1 MRISDWSSDVCSSD
15 LASSGVIN
23 ATLYRYPILQRSDRY
38 AMLSGK
44 LTVNAQLPA
53 ISIIG
58 DVKADA
64 GWFNLDVL
72 GSVPSIDGD
81 VVVIRPGEENTVQV
95 PSRIT
100 QIGRAS
106 CRESGGQSV

>member
-1 MRISDWSSDVCSSD
+1 
-15 LASSGVIN
+15 
-23 ATLYRYPILQRSDRY
+23 
-38 AMLSGK
+38 MLSGK

-81 VVVIRPGEENTVQV
+81 VVVIRPGEENNVQV
-95 PSRIT
+95 PSQIT
-100 QIGRAS
+100 LDLQIDLGPRFYLTGFGVN
-106 CRESGGQSV
+106 SGLVGKMHFLMRLEERGVGNECV